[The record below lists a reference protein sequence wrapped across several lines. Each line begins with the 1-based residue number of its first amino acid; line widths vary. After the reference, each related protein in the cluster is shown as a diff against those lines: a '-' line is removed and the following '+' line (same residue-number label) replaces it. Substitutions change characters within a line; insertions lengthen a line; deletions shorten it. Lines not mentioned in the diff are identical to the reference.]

1 MNPITMIMILSICC
15 VISAG
20 SSLILAIIAYKRK
33 KELNE
38 CSLELADY
46 DNKNVDLKTALLENQ
61 NQVYEKTLEINAL
74 KDKNTKQEQ
83 SLEQYDFKFNE
94 QIRLNNESEQAL
106 KDIISEHD
114 KEMREQRERFE
125 KFNATLYTKAEVI
138 DFVKET
144 YKNIKGNSNGVVE
157 YIKEFKANL

>member
-15 VISAG
+15 LVSAG
-20 SSLILAIIAYKRK
+20 CNIALAIISNKRK

-38 CSLELADY
+38 CGQELATY
-46 DNKNVDLKTALLENQ
+46 DNTCEQQKVIIKQYADKI
-61 NQVYEKTLEINAL
+61 YEQDVKIGHQKNAL
-74 KDKNTKQEQ
+74 
-83 SLEQYDFKFNE
+83 SQYDFKFNE
-94 QIRLNNESEQAL
+94 AVRLNNESEQSL

-144 YKNIKGNSNGVVE
+144 YKNVKGNSNGVADYV
-157 YIKEFKANL
+157 KEFKANL